1 MFVLANQTLKVYGT
15 GMFTILPGAMNRHDY
30 PLDSTG
36 VVLRSYGYPYSQLT
50 MRSQGSAN
58 RVPNAVIHQGSFG
71 CEILAYIG
79 MSCFV
84 SLYHPW
90 AFGFA
95 NGWRFDED
103 WAHMVM
109 LHDFAAFSSW
119 GWCDQCPPGA
129 TLSNAPYNV
138 AWAGRAGTVSRMSLI
153 STDPVEYFEFPI
165 GGFFGYIPP
174 KYIDLL

>member
-109 LHDFAAFSSW
+109 LHDFAAFCSIFLLGMVRSVSPRRNVIQRTVQRRLGRSGWHRVEDEPYINGSRWILWVSDW
-119 GWCDQCPPGA
+119 GIFWLH
-129 TLSNAPYNV
+129 TS
-138 AWAGRAGTVSRMSLI
+138 
-153 STDPVEYFEFPI
+153 
-165 GGFFGYIPP
+165 
-174 KYIDLL
+174 